1 MRLYLI
7 RHAEAASVGTGRV
20 RSDGD
25 RPLTALG
32 RKDARR
38 AARALRE
45 REVIFDRILVSP
57 LMRAVQTAEI
67 LASVLEH
74 PGVVDCLPLLAHSD
88 GWREGLEPVLE
99 ESHDSGAG
107 SVAIVGHNPDL
118 SDITANL
125 LGASEGTI
133 AIPASAVCCFDLT
146 DASIRGGGRMTWWLD
161 PRDFRFRTSF

>member
-1 MRLYLI
+1 MRLYLM

-25 RPLTALG
+25 RPLTLRG
-32 RKDARR
+32 RADVRR
-38 AARALRE
+38 AAKALRE

-74 PGVVDCLPLLAHSD
+74 PGVVDSLPLLAHCD

-99 ESHDSGAG
+99 ESHDAGAR

-118 SDITANL
+118 SDITALL
-125 LGASEGTI
+125 LGTGEGTI
-133 AIPASAVCCFDLT
+133 AVPASAVCCFELT
-146 DASIRGGGRMTWWLD
+146 EASIRDGGRMTWWLD
-161 PRDFRFRTSF
+161 PRDFRFRPSF